1 MIPINIMFWCFVLVF
16 GLMGALRGWAKEILV
31 SCSVVVALFL
41 RLVLSKYVP
50 FVREYLNG
58 RPPLDQFYIY
68 SLLIIFMAIV
78 GYAGPTVSARLA
90 GRAARENLQDALLG
104 FIIGAL
110 NGYLIV
116 GTMWYFLH
124 QANYAL
130 WGMQAPGAGSPAE
143 VIATKYLILAWM
155 SDPLLMIIVALSF
168 VFVLIA
174 FL

>member
-1 MIPINIMFWCFVLVF
+1 MIPINIVFWGFVLIF

-31 SCSVVVALFL
+31 SCSVIVALFL

-50 FVREYLNG
+50 FVREFLIS
-58 RPPLDQFYIY
+58 RPSLDQFYIY
-68 SLLIIFMAIV
+68 SGLVVFMAVV

-90 GRAARENLQDALLG
+90 GKAVRESLQDILLG
-104 FIIGAL
+104 SIIGVL

-116 GTMWYFLH
+116 GTIWYFLH
-124 QANYAL
+124 SAQYAL
-130 WGMQAPGAGSPAE
+130 WGMQTPAPGSPAE